1 MTYNEKDS
9 LIADIAHKH
18 TPDSVRE
25 EAYKELQE
33 KHGLSK
39 REAQELADKRH
50 GDYWG

>member
-1 MTYNEKDS
+1 MDNKDN
-9 LIADIAHKH
+9 LISEIAHKH

-25 EAYKELQE
+25 ECYKELQE

-39 REAQELADKRH
+39 RDAQELADSKY